1 MSTFKKRLIQDA
13 IGGTYDNEGFFRT
26 PNGSFWD
33 PDGIYFNREGKDS
46 HGGYYDNN
54 FEYHPGKGWVESL
67 MCYEDEIN
75 QNNQNNQNMGFG
87 ELDNEEDDGDY
98 EDGDYDVY
106 EDYNEDIRN
115 RNTAYSGPSY
125 YDIQSK
131 QLESKSN
138 KVVNKTNS
146 TNQKPISDKEKQPTK
161 VEKKE
166 VDVKN
171 NTEVKEA
178 LKVNKKVECQGFQI
192 SEDLLDSDDDKDIK
206 VNKGKG
212 KK

>member
-1 MSTFKKRLIQDA
+1 MSNFKKRLIQDA
-13 IGGTYDNEGFFRT
+13 IGGSYDKEGFFRT

-33 PDGIYFNREGKDS
+33 PDGIYFNKEGKDS
-46 HGGYYDNN
+46 HGGYYDDN

-67 MCYEDEIN
+67 MCYDDEIN
-75 QNNQNNQNMGFG
+75 QNNQNIGFG
-87 ELDNEEDDGDY
+87 ELDNEDDGDY

-115 RNTAYSGPSY
+115 RNQAYSGPSY

-131 QLESKSN
+131 QIDSKSKIIQN
-138 KVVNKTNS
+138 KVTQNS
-146 TNQKPISDKEKQPTK
+146 NNDKVVKEQDKQQGK
-161 VEKKE
+161 VLKQE

-178 LKVNKKVECQGFQI
+178 LKANKKVECQGFQI

>member
-13 IGGTYDNEGFFRT
+13 IGGKYDSEGFFRT

-46 HGGYYDNN
+46 HGGYYDSNN
-54 FEYHPGKGWVESL
+54 EYHPGKGWVESL
-67 MCYEDEIN
+67 MCYEDEVT
-75 QNNQNNQNMGFG
+75 QNQNMGFG
-87 ELDNEEDDGDY
+87 ELNEEDDGDY

-115 RNTAYSGPSY
+115 RNQAYSGPSY

-131 QLESKSN
+131 QIDSKSN
-138 KVVNKTNS
+138 IVNKLTNNKENDNKIKE
-146 TNQKPISDKEKQPTK
+146 NQPQQQPKQ
-161 VEKKE
+161 EKKE

-178 LKVNKKVECQGFQI
+178 LKANKKVECQGFQI
-192 SEDLLDSDDDKDIK
+192 SEDLLDSDDDKDTK
-206 VNKGKG
+206 VRYQKG